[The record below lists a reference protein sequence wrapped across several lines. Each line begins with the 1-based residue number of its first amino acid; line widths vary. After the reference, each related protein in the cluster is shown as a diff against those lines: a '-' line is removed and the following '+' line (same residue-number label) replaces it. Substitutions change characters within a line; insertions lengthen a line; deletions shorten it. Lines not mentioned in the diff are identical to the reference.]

1 MTKEQIKNKLRV
13 DEALLSLETE
23 QKASWQ
29 FMLVDSNLSQIQF
42 FKDDGNGFAIAA
54 DKPSDFP
61 TDSVINARLTAMHN
75 LVDAGK
81 TLEEVLTNTSW

>member
-13 DEALLSLETE
+13 DEALISLETE

-29 FMLVDSNLSQIQF
+29 FMLVDSDLSKIQF
-42 FKDDGNGFAIAA
+42 FKDDGNGFSIPT

-61 TDSVINARLTAMHN
+61 TDSVINARKTAMHN

>member
-13 DEALLSLETE
+13 DEALISLETE

-29 FMLVDSNLSQIQF
+29 FMLVDSDLSKIQF
-42 FKDDGNGFAIAA
+42 FKDDGNGFSIPT
-54 DKPSDFP
+54 DKPSDFT
-61 TDSVINARLTAMHN
+61 TDSVINARKTAMHN